1 MIPFALR
8 RGALHGAAGVVLA
21 CGICAG
27 VVSFAREIQN
37 LRHGS
42 PTTAFP
48 REMPRFRRVVFATL
62 PPEAGLVFA
71 DTGGDPWVGVLV
83 EKALFPHPVWIV
95 QGSDREIKAS
105 IRQLRSNEGLRF
117 IIVAGNPPRDPGLL
131 HPRPLPRFS
140 RYSSSFLFGE
150 IAP

>member
-1 MIPFALR
+1 MIPSAVRRALVR
-8 RGALHGAAGVVLA
+8 IAVAVVLT
-21 CGICAG
+21 CGIGAG
-27 VVSFAREIQN
+27 IAGFAREIQN
-37 LRHGS
+37 VRQGS
-42 PTTAFP
+42 PSTAFP
-48 REMPRFRRVVFATL
+48 REMPRFRRAVFAAL

-71 DTGGDPWVGVLV
+71 DTGGDSWVGVLV

-95 QGSDREIKAS
+95 RGSDREIKAS

-140 RYSSSFLFGE
+140 RYSIAFLFGE